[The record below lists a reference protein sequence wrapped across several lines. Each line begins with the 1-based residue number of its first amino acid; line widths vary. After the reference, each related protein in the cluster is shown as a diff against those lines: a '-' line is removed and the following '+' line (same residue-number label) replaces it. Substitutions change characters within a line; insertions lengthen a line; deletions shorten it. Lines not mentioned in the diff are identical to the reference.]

1 MADTWFYIAM
11 YLAVALVIVVIG
23 AFTEFIRIY
32 SFLVSPHRVYRVPHV
47 IVPVVSSKR
56 PAS

>member
-11 YLAVALVIVVIG
+11 YLAAALVIVVVG

-47 IVPVVSSKR
+47 IVPITSKR
-56 PAS
+56 PAP